1 MVNLLHSL
9 SQPLVGLVVAHGR
22 VNGRY
27 LKSRRK
33 KEDKMVEADR
43 PGKLFI
49 GGLSIETNEKT
60 LETVFGKYGCI
71 VEVLLMRD
79 RETNKSRGFAFITF
93 ESPADAKDAA
103 KDMNGKSL
111 DGKAIKVEQANKPSF
126 EGGGRRKPPP
136 SPRNRCHLR
145 SVRCGRGG
153 SGGARGRSSRGGHL
167 DDGEYTLNLNMSSSR
182 GPFPV
187 KRGPSSRSRG
197 PPPKRS
203 APSAPGR
210 SSRGIGGRVVQYHM
224 GEKIIEVLHAKSQ
237 SLPEEMTMY
246 HQEMIVTVIQA
257 EIIQVP
263 ETLRIMLHHLETIHT
278 VTAAIQL
285 LGTNIT
291 LEDIVIVI
299 AMVVVV
305 IEIILNIQVEALT
318 ENHTRIMGTSRGVP
332 PTRGPPL
339 SYGGSNRYDDY
350 SCTRDGYG
358 GGRESYSSSR
368 SDLYISGRER
378 GGRQEL
384 GFPLSMERGYPAPR
398 ESYSSS
404 SYGGSRGGRGGNRS
418 DRGGR
423 SRY

>member
-1 MVNLLHSL
+1 
-9 SQPLVGLVVAHGR
+9 
-22 VNGRY
+22 
-27 LKSRRK
+27 
-33 KEDKMVEADR
+33 MVEADR

-60 LETVFGKYGCI
+60 LEAVFGKYGCI

-126 EGGGRRKPPP
+126 ESGGRRKPPP

-145 SVRCGRGG
+145 SVRCRRGG
-153 SGGARGRSSRGGHL
+153 SGGARGHSSRGGHL

-203 APSAPGR
+203 APPASGR
-210 SSRGIGGRVVQYHM
+210 SSRGIGGRGPVSHGRENYRGPSRKEPVSSGRNDHVSPRDDSYN
-224 GEKIIEVLHAKSQ
+224 AKDSY
-237 SLPEEMTMY
+237 SSRDYPSSRDTKDYAPPSRDYSYRYCSHSTSRDEHYSRGYSARDSYGGGRNRDYSEHSSGGSY
-246 HQEMIVTVIQA
+246 RESY
-257 EIIQVP
+257 
-263 ETLRIMLHHLETIHT
+263 
-278 VTAAIQL
+278 
-285 LGTNIT
+285 
-291 LEDIVIVI
+291 
-299 AMVVVV
+299 
-305 IEIILNIQVEALT
+305 
-318 ENHTRIMGTSRGVP
+318 ENYGTSRGVP

-339 SYGGSNRYDDY
+339 SYGGSSRYDDY
-350 SCTRDGYG
+350 SCTRDRYG

-368 SDLYISGRER
+368 GDLYISSRER
-378 GGRQEL
+378 GGRQER

-418 DRGGR
+418 ERGGR